1 VELIFLIFSIIFS
14 IVKPT
19 VLHVIDNMCL
29 GGAQRIVST
38 LVKKNDNHK
47 LHVLRESDEVLDGF
61 DDYTI
66 TKSSSKIIMPLYDVM
81 RQVKRCD
88 ADIVHCH
95 LKKSKII
102 CILLKRLCNL
112 EISLV
117 LHEHGE
123 IWKEGNTMYTRILY
137 YSSKIVDRHI
147 AVSNHTSELLK
158 QKSDIPDQKI
168 DIVYNFVDREKY
180 NKSQLESFGS
190 RLKQEVNKE
199 MFTVGYAGRL
209 EHRKGWKSVVS
220 AAKRNTDIQFLL
232 SGSGSGEY
240 RLIREDEKMENLHYL
255 GFLNDIRTLFSNI
268 DCFVLPSHWDPS
280 PMILYEVQSCGIPL
294 ICADVS
300 SIDEIVDPT
309 ENAVVYPPQ
318 DKEALSKKINELRT
332 DAELRT
338 KISKNGIRNA
348 KKYTFEEFQHS
359 IDGVYSK
366 LMSE

>member
-1 VELIFLIFSIIFS
+1 M
-14 IVKPT
+14 KPT
-19 VLHVIDNMCL
+19 VLHVIDNACL

-66 TKSSSKIIMPLYDVM
+66 TKSSSRLIRPLYDVWE
-81 RQVKRCD
+81 QIKRCD

-102 CILLKRLCNL
+102 GILLKRLCNL
-112 EISLV
+112 EINLV

-123 IWKEGNTMYTRILY
+123 IWKEGNTMYTHILY
-137 YSSKIVDRHI
+137 YSSKIVDQHV
-147 AVSNHTSELLK
+147 AVSDHTSKLLK
-158 QKSDIPDQKI
+158 QKSDIPDQNI
-168 DIVYNFVDREKY
+168 DIVYNFVDRDKY

-190 RLKQEVNKE
+190 SLKQEVNKE

-232 SGSGSGEY
+232 SGSGSGEE
-240 RLIREDEKMENLHYL
+240 RLIREDKKMENLHYL
-255 GFLNDIRTLFSNI
+255 GFLNDIRTLFNKI

-300 SIDEIVDPT
+300 SIDEIVDPGK
-309 ENAVVYPPQ
+309 NAVVYPPQ
-318 DKEALSKKINELRT
+318 DEEALSRKITEVRR

-338 KISKNGIRNA
+338 KISRNGIRNA
-348 KKYTFEEFQHS
+348 RKYTIKDFQES
-359 IDGVYSK
+359 LSEAYSR
-366 LMSE
+366 LISER